1 MYVSKPGGTEKVKQD
16 VQFLRSL
23 RQLFIV
29 IYYYFIIII
38 YLMIDISLC
47 FSSHHLAL
55 ENKFYKCSVKIVN
68 KALKATVY
76 QFRGRKNHFLWC
88 VATQKGE

>member
-1 MYVSKPGGTEKVKQD
+1 
-16 VQFLRSL
+16 
-23 RQLFIV
+23 
-29 IYYYFIIII
+29 
-38 YLMIDISLC
+38 MIDISLR
-47 FSSHHLAL
+47 FSRHHLAL
-55 ENKFYKCSVKIVN
+55 ENKFYECSVKIVK

>member
-1 MYVSKPGGTEKVKQD
+1 MFSKSGGTEKVKQD
-16 VQFLRSL
+16 LQFLRSL
-23 RQLFIV
+23 RQLLLL
-29 IYYYFIIII
+29 FIITL
-38 YLMIDISLC
+38 YRMIDISLR
-47 FSSHHLAL
+47 FSRHHLAL
-55 ENKFYKCSVKIVN
+55 ENKFYECSVKIVK

>member
-1 MYVSKPGGTEKVKQD
+1 
-16 VQFLRSL
+16 
-23 RQLFIV
+23 
-29 IYYYFIIII
+29 
-38 YLMIDISLC
+38 MIDISLR